1 MRSFLRIRDFSRAEA
16 GEIFRLAREF
26 KTKRGEF
33 CRDLLRGRTFALIF
47 SKSSTRTRVSFEVGI
62 RELGGHALF
71 LNAADVQLGRGEP
84 IIDTARVLAKMVHG
98 TVIRTFAQSDVDDFA
113 RASGLVTI
121 NALTDEEHPC
131 QILTDI
137 FTYEE
142 KYGSI
147 KGRKVV
153 FVGDA
158 DCNVARSFVHAAELF
173 DFQLVCAAPEGYQ
186 SQVSNSHT
194 VLTHDVAAAARD
206 ADLLYTDVWISM
218 GKESEA
224 QARLQAFRGYQI
236 NRELLSTAGPK
247 CMVLHCLP
255 AYRGKEIT
263 EDILEARAGDIF
275 EQAGNRL
282 PVQQAIIAFLMGTT
296 TAP

>member
-1 MRSFLRIRDFSRAEA
+1 MKSFLKIKDFSLAEA
-16 GEIFRLAREF
+16 REVLSLAEQF
-26 KTKRGEF
+26 KTRRGMF
-33 CRDLLRGRTFALIF
+33 CADLLKGKTYALIF

-62 RELGGHALF
+62 REMGGQTLF
-71 LNAADVQLGRGEP
+71 LSANDIQLGRGEP
-84 IIDTARVLAKMVHG
+84 IIDTARVLGKMVHG
-98 TVIRTFAQSDVDDFA
+98 TVIRTYGQEEVDLFAQY
-113 RASGLVTI
+113 SGLTTI

-137 FTYEE
+137 FTYER
-142 KYGSI
+142 KHGSI

-173 DFQLVCAAPEGYQ
+173 DFKLTCAAPDGYQ
-186 SQVSNSHT
+186 SRISNANT
-194 VLTHDVAAAARD
+194 TLTASVKDAARD

-218 GKESEA
+218 GKEAEA
-224 QARLQAFRGYQI
+224 QERVKAFQGYQI
-236 NRELLSTAGPK
+236 STELLRLAKPD

-263 EDILEARAGDIF
+263 EDVLESRAEDIF

-282 PVQQAIIAFLMGTT
+282 PVQQGIIAHLCGVR
-296 TAP
+296 

>member
-1 MRSFLRIRDFSRAEA
+1 MRSFLKIQDFSLAEA
-16 GEIFRLAREF
+16 RALLALAEQF
-26 KTKRGEF
+26 KTRRGAF
-33 CRDLLRGRTFALIF
+33 CADLLKGKTYALIF

-62 RELGGHALF
+62 RELGGQALF
-71 LNAADVQLGRGEP
+71 LNAGDIQLGRGEP
-84 IIDTARVLAKMVHG
+84 IIDTARVLGRMVHG
-98 TVIRTFAQSDVDDFA
+98 AVIRTYAQEDVELFAQY
-113 RASGLVTI
+113 SGLTTI

-137 FTYEE
+137 FTYERQHGPIRG
-142 KYGSI
+142 K
-147 KGRKVV
+147 KVV

-173 DFQLVCAAPEGYQ
+173 DFQLVCAAPDGYQ
-186 SQVSNSHT
+186 SRVSNANT
-194 VLTHDVAAAARD
+194 TLMADVRAAAAD

-218 GKESEA
+218 GKEAEA
-224 QARLQAFRGYQI
+224 QERIKAFQGYQI
-236 NRELLSTAGPK
+236 NAGLLKLAKPD

-263 EDILEARAGDIF
+263 AEVLEARAGDIF

-282 PVQQAIIAFLMGTT
+282 PVQQAIIAYLNGVR
-296 TAP
+296 

>member
-1 MRSFLRIRDFSRAEA
+1 MRSFLKIKDFSLAEA
-16 GEIFRLAREF
+16 REVLQLAEKF
-26 KTKRGEF
+26 KVHRGSF
-33 CRDLLRGRTFALIF
+33 CADLLKGKTYALVF

-62 RELGGHALF
+62 REMGGQALF
-71 LNAADVQLGRGEP
+71 LNANDIQLGRGEP
-84 IIDTARVLAKMVHG
+84 IIDTARVLGKMVHG
-98 TVIRTFAQSDVDDFA
+98 AVIRTYGQEEVDLFA
-113 RASGLVTI
+113 RYSGLVTI

-137 FTYEE
+137 FTYER
-142 KYGSI
+142 KHGSI

-173 DFQLVCAAPEGYQ
+173 DFKLICAAPDGYQ
-186 SQVSNSHT
+186 SRIGNANT
-194 VLTHDVAAAARD
+194 TLTASVRDAAKG

-218 GKESEA
+218 GKEAEA
-224 QARLQAFRGYQI
+224 RERAKAFQGYQI
-236 NRELLSTAGPK
+236 SEELLRLAKPD

-263 EDILEARAGDIF
+263 EEVLESRAGDIF

-282 PVQQAIIAFLMGTT
+282 PVQQGIIAGLLGF
-296 TAP
+296 PQY